1 MTILDELIKE
11 IEKSDVDE
19 QVKIICDQIMQEEIP
34 KFQHPDDRPEGP
46 NIFLSIE
53 FDDKQKY
60 ASFLCLERES
70 KETYILSVWIKRKSD
85 DQIKRKDVWIVTV
98 SEPKKIIKLYAEKL
112 NFLRG
117 E

>member
-11 IEKSDVDE
+11 IEKSNIDE

-70 KETYILSVWIKRKSD
+70 KETYILSLWIKKNVG
-85 DQIKRKDVWIVTV
+85 DQIKRKQVWVVDVF
-98 SEPKKIIKLYAEKL
+98 EPKKIIKFYAEHLK
-112 NFLRG
+112 FFRG